1 MRTMR
6 MLLVAPAC
14 ACDFGLGTDREVEP
28 IPWFLRPQRHSSSL
42 HPAFNEMET
51 VGSTADVQIIVQFD
65 RSPRYDESNG
75 NWTDTRRYRVVQ
87 DLNSTTIS
95 SPVVQNI
102 GEVNMGDPQSLVDF
116 VQWAKQNYPADH
128 YCLVLWD
135 HGGGWKAARTSL
147 RDCRATL
154 SLISEL
160 GALGDL

>member
-1 MRTMR
+1 MR
-6 MLLVAPAC
+6 MLLVGLLLVLATSAW
-14 ACDFGLGTDREVEP
+14 AQTAKWTFMVYLSADNDLEQFGIAD
-28 IPWFLRPQRHSSSL
+28 
-42 HPAFNEMET
+42 FNEMET

-147 RDCRATL
+147 RDCAPHCFLHLRTRRDWATL
-154 SLISEL
+154 
-160 GALGDL
+160 